1 MYFIL
6 GLMAGGSIMLVLMA
20 CLQIRQTGLL
30 DKQHEYILTLEDSN
44 KFLREALEEKI
55 DETTHSDDP

>member
-20 CLQIRQTGLL
+20 CLQVRHAGLL
-30 DKQHEYILTLEDSN
+30 EKQHDYILTLEASN

-55 DETTHSDDP
+55 DETTHSDEP

>member
-6 GLMAGGSIMLVLMA
+6 GFMAGGLIMLVLMA
-20 CLQIRQTGLL
+20 CLQVRRTGL
-30 DKQHEYILTLEDSN
+30 LEDSN

-55 DETTHSDDP
+55 DETTHSDEP